1 MAPANRLLAFVL
13 GAASMAGQVCWSRL
27 TATVLGGTFAAW
39 AVTLFGAMAG
49 LSIGAAGAGLLSRSM
64 NLRRLSIGMIL
75 ACATMLMA
83 MPSTIL
89 QVARLEG
96 MPLTR
101 VILTATV
108 LCAAHLPFGAFL
120 PTLLAWGRIEGK
132 EVGRLY
138 ALGSLGAVIG
148 AMAAGE
154 FLAAVMALDHLGW
167 LLGAIVAGCIGL
179 VGRGSASPLAA
190 PAGRSERLPWP
201 LLAGAFGLGIL
212 GLVSESLWTRVL
224 GFYWESNTLCFAL
237 VTASTVA
244 GISFG
249 SWIAPRLSLGAALGG
264 AAVSLAGAASMSP
277 LAVHAFGLPARLGM
291 TLLFVAIPAAMSG
304 AAFVLL
310 LGRMKGGAGRSL
322 GLLSGAN
329 SAGAAAGPLVLL
341 LGGPWVSWPTQLL
354 LLIAAG
360 YAVLMGAFVGRRYAL
375 TSFGLAAVLG
385 LWSWMTSAGPVITDY
400 HATVQSGSEFD
411 TVTMP
416 YLKPSLESTVA
427 VTRNSRTGTEIIW
440 IDRGFQGDTSA
451 VGRRIPERL
460 GKLPCEL
467 LGRTPRNAMVIGLG
481 TGVTLRAIADSGA
494 SIVQVAEL
502 SRGVIDAN
510 RTILA
515 DINGDVLSRPAVRLH
530 HGDGRPLLLDSP
542 KPYDLIVTDMIFP
555 TVLGAGNLF
564 SREFYHLAR
573 SRLTPDGLFVHWIP
587 CFLLSPE
594 DLSAVVGA
602 FADAFP
608 EGSAWIGYLG
618 PDRLIL
624 GLAGGRISGKGS
636 GRFALGP
643 DDLRKLAADAS
654 PVRDADPRLE
664 TRSRESGDGEFG
676 LRNLKRVMEL
686 MKLRGDPAT
695 RAWLSFARAEVADME
710 ADRMALY
717 REAARVS
724 PGTTDA
730 EFQLAGLA
738 FAGSVEAAR
747 RAAEAQNGDL
757 MIDNLRRAAAQESV
771 SAGNLFLADALVASG
786 RYEEAAAELKK
797 AVAKSPR
804 SADARLKLALIA
816 GELGDRVTAKREF
829 ETASTLRR
837 PLAPP
842 GIKE

>member
-1 MAPANRLLAFVL
+1 
-13 GAASMAGQVCWSRL
+13 
-27 TATVLGGTFAAW
+27 
-39 AVTLFGAMAG
+39 
-49 LSIGAAGAGLLSRSM
+49 
-64 NLRRLSIGMIL
+64 
-75 ACATMLMA
+75 
-83 MPSTIL
+83 
-89 QVARLEG
+89 
-96 MPLTR
+96 
-101 VILTATV
+101 
-108 LCAAHLPFGAFL
+108 
-120 PTLLAWGRIEGK
+120 
-132 EVGRLY
+132 
-138 ALGSLGAVIG
+138 
-148 AMAAGE
+148 
-154 FLAAVMALDHLGW
+154 
-167 LLGAIVAGCIGL
+167 
-179 VGRGSASPLAA
+179 
-190 PAGRSERLPWP
+190 
-201 LLAGAFGLGIL
+201 
-212 GLVSESLWTRVL
+212 
-224 GFYWESNTLCFAL
+224 
-237 VTASTVA
+237 
-244 GISFG
+244 
-249 SWIAPRLSLGAALGG
+249 
-264 AAVSLAGAASMSP
+264 
-277 LAVHAFGLPARLGM
+277 
-291 TLLFVAIPAAMSG
+291 
-304 AAFVLL
+304 
-310 LGRMKGGAGRSL
+310 
-322 GLLSGAN
+322 
-329 SAGAAAGPLVLL
+329 
-341 LGGPWVSWPTQLL
+341 
-354 LLIAAG
+354 
-360 YAVLMGAFVGRRYAL
+360 
-375 TSFGLAAVLG
+375 
-385 LWSWMTSAGPVITDY
+385 VITDY
-400 HATVQSGSEFD
+400 HATVQAGSEFD

-427 VTRNSRTGTEIIW
+427 VTRSTRTGTEIVW

-451 VGRRIPERL
+451 LGRRIPERL
-460 GKLPCEL
+460 GTLPCAL

-481 TGVTLRAIADSGA
+481 TGVTLRGVVDSGA
-494 SIVQVAEL
+494 STVQVAEL

-530 HGDGRPLLLDSP
+530 LGDGRPLLLDSP
-542 KPYDLIVTDMIFP
+542 DRYDLIVTDMIFP

-608 EGSAWIGYLG
+608 EGSAWIGYLS

-636 GRFALGP
+636 GHFALGP

-695 RAWLSFARAEVADME
+695 CAWLSFAKAEVADLQ
-710 ADRMALY
+710 ADRKGAAALY

-730 EFQLAGLA
+730 EFQLSGLA

-747 RAAEAQNGDL
+747 RAAEVQNGDL
-757 MIDNLRRAAAQESV
+757 MIDNLRRAAAQESL
-771 SAGNLFLADALVASG
+771 SAGNLYLADALVASG

-829 ETASTLRR
+829 ETAFALRK

-842 GIKE
+842 VNKKNN